1 MRLKILVSGALL
13 LSCLSVVH
21 AQDAD
26 SSGTGFFVNS
36 QGWIATNA
44 HVVDGCDR
52 VEIGGHGDVI
62 NQHLDRQNDLAVLRV
77 QTRGDVR
84 ALPLRQPGARL
95 GEDIVAFGFP
105 LSGFL
110 SDAVKVTTGNV
121 NALVGIEND
130 TRHVQISAPLQP
142 GNSGGPVVDRAGAV
156 VGVAVGVL
164 GSTFTG
170 MTGIVPQNVNFA
182 IRTSIL
188 SSFLETRGIDH
199 EAVPMAE
206 EFSSTADLA
215 ESVEAAVVQVL
226 CHGGQSQPEP
236 SAQQKQPPGRCSAWW
251 ATPSRVH
258 REERLRRD
266 RFRLCVRA
274 RRDLCQCRRACED
287 DRRCQAITYN
297 QPARYCF
304 LKDNAAILIR
314 NQNAQAAYSPD
325 RADDILMSNFT
336 VRSDHDMRGGDYRH
350 IQESSFVGCFVAC
363 ATEDACRAFAYVRAN
378 SSCWLKDRTTS
389 VFAPGRSGV
398 GHQIGRSRLSEAA
411 G

>member
-236 SAQQKQPPGRCSAWW
+236 SAQQKQPPAAAQHGGQPRAGFI
-251 ATPSRVH
+251 
-258 REERLRRD
+258 ERSGYDVIGFDYASVRD
-266 RFRLCVRA
+266 VTYA
-274 RRDLCQCRRACED
+274 QCRRACED

-389 VFAPGRSGV
+389 VSRQVGV
-398 GHQIGRSRLSEAA
+398 ELGIK
-411 G
+411 